1 MSFDEEWASARAS
14 AAETVGTR
22 LNQVGGAGGSSNVDL
37 AVNQDKLGWIG
48 HAAYELHSRLR
59 SDGNHARASTSEA
72 ATMMTVNG
80 FQTGAAMRTVHDTW
94 NSQLNT
100 LLDACAHIS
109 NHLDYS
115 ASSQAK
121 VDQDIAASLSVSKIN
136 EYLQ

>member
-1 MSFDEEWASARAS
+1 MSFDQEWASVRAS
-14 AAETVGTR
+14 AAASAGTR
-22 LNQVGGAGGSSNVDL
+22 LNQADGAGSSGNVDL

-48 HAAYELHSRLR
+48 HAAYELHTRLKT
-59 SDGNHARASTSEA
+59 DGNHARASTSEA

-94 NSQLNT
+94 NSQLKT

-121 VDQDIAASLSVSKIN
+121 VDQDIEASLSVSKIN
-136 EYLQ
+136 EYLK